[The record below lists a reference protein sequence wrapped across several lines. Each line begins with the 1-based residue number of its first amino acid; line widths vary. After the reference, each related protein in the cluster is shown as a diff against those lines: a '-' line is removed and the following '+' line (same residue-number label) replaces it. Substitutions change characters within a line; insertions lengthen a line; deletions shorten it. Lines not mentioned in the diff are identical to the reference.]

1 MKISKEKIL
10 WSLLIIFL
18 MVNLSSCSSSNDIP
32 IDKENNRESVIDK
45 ENNGESVIDKEN
57 SGEFVKVYIYDEK
70 KEDFKELDIS
80 SDQQRKVLE
89 ELNKL
94 NKDCNLYDSNNQYLG
109 LDTAY
114 SDGAYLI
121 KIKNDEEYE
130 VEIVEDNPNS
140 ADNRYWYNVK
150 SRNKDI
156 EGIYKTSYNLKEKIN
171 RIVLG
176 QWFTLNCHT
185 LILIWVLYSTNYIK
199 SGLRRDCPVA
209 YLQYWNSN
217 QRDYN

>member
-130 VEIVEDNPNS
+130 IEIVEDNPVS

-150 SRNKDI
+150 SKNKDI

-171 RIVLG
+171 MIVLE
-176 QWFTLNCHT
+176 QWFTLNCRT
-185 LILIWVLYSTNYIK
+185 LILIWVSYSTN
-199 SGLRRDCPVA
+199 L
-209 YLQYWNSN
+209 
-217 QRDYN
+217 

>member
-1 MKISKEKIL
+1 MFWTSTTFLTDCNKSIVKRTAWL
-10 WSLLIIFL
+10 LLIIFL
-18 MVNLSSCSSSNDIP
+18 MVNFSSCSSSNDIL
-32 IDKENNRESVIDK
+32 IDK
-45 ENNGESVIDKEN
+45 ENNGESV
-57 SGEFVKVYIYDEK
+57 KVYIYDEK
-70 KEDFKELDIS
+70 QEDFKELDIS

-121 KIKNDEEYE
+121 IIKNDEEYE
-130 VEIVEDNPNS
+130 IEIIEDNPIS

-150 SRNKDI
+150 SKNKDI

-171 RIVLG
+171 RIVLE
-176 QWFTLNCHT
+176 Q
-185 LILIWVLYSTNYIK
+185 
-199 SGLRRDCPVA
+199 
-209 YLQYWNSN
+209 
-217 QRDYN
+217 

>member
-10 WSLLIIFL
+10 LSLLIIFL

-32 IDKENNRESVIDK
+32 IDKENNR
-45 ENNGESVIDKEN
+45 ESVIDKEN

-94 NKDCNLYDSNNQYLG
+94 NKDCNLNDSNNQYLG

-150 SRNKDI
+150 SRNKNI
-156 EGIYKTSYNLKEKIN
+156 EGIYKTFYNLKEKIN
-171 RIVLG
+171 RIVLE
-176 QWFTLNCHT
+176 QWFSLSYCP
-185 LILIWVLYSTNYIK
+185 LI
-199 SGLRRDCPVA
+199 
-209 YLQYWNSN
+209 
-217 QRDYN
+217 

>member
-1 MKISKEKIL
+1 MSNTFLTDYNNSIVKRTAGL
-10 WSLLIIFL
+10 LLIIFL

-45 ENNGESVIDKEN
+45 ENNDESVIDKEN
-57 SGEFVKVYIYDEK
+57 EGESVKVYIYDEK
-70 KEDFKELDIS
+70 QEGFKELDIS
-80 SDQQRKVLE
+80 SNQQRKVLE

-156 EGIYKTSYNLKEKIN
+156 EGIYKTPYNLKEKIN
-171 RIVLG
+171 RIVLE
-176 QWFTLNCHT
+176 Q
-185 LILIWVLYSTNYIK
+185 
-199 SGLRRDCPVA
+199 
-209 YLQYWNSN
+209 
-217 QRDYN
+217 

>member
-1 MKISKEKIL
+1 MFWMSNTFLTDYNKSIVKRTAGL
-10 WSLLIIFL
+10 LLIIIF
-18 MVNLSSCSSSNDIP
+18 MVNLSSCSSSNDI
-32 IDKENNRESVIDK
+32 IIDK
-45 ENNGESVIDKEN
+45 ENNGES
-57 SGEFVKVYIYDEK
+57 GKVYIYDEK
-70 KEDFKELDIS
+70 QEGFKELDIS

-109 LDTAY
+109 LDIAY

-130 VEIVEDNPNS
+130 IEIVEDNPIN

-150 SRNKDI
+150 SKNKDI

-171 RIVLG
+171 RIVLE
-176 QWFTLNCHT
+176 Q
-185 LILIWVLYSTNYIK
+185 
-199 SGLRRDCPVA
+199 
-209 YLQYWNSN
+209 
-217 QRDYN
+217 

>member
-1 MKISKEKIL
+1 MEFSEIVKRTARL
-10 WSLLIIFL
+10 LLIIFL
-18 MVNLSSCSSSNDIP
+18 MVNLTSCSNSNDTLIN
-32 IDKENNRESVIDK
+32 KEKS
-45 ENNGESVIDKEN
+45 GES
-57 SGEFVKVYIYDEK
+57 VKVYIYDEK
-70 KEDFKELDIS
+70 QEDFKELDLS

-109 LDTAY
+109 LDSAY

-130 VEIVEDNPNS
+130 IEIVEDNPVS

-171 RIVLG
+171 SIVLE
-176 QWFTLNCHT
+176 Q
-185 LILIWVLYSTNYIK
+185 
-199 SGLRRDCPVA
+199 
-209 YLQYWNSN
+209 
-217 QRDYN
+217 

>member
-1 MKISKEKIL
+1 MFWMSNTFLTDYNKSIVKRTAGL
-10 WSLLIIFL
+10 LLIIIL
-18 MVNLSSCSSSNDIP
+18 MVNLSSCSSSNDIT
-32 IDKENNRESVIDK
+32 IDK
-45 ENNGESVIDKEN
+45 ENNGESV
-57 SGEFVKVYIYDEK
+57 KVYIYDEK
-70 KEDFKELDIS
+70 QEGFKELDIS

-109 LDTAY
+109 LDIAY

-130 VEIVEDNPNS
+130 IEIVEDNPIS

-150 SRNKDI
+150 SKNKDI

-171 RIVLG
+171 RIVLE
-176 QWFTLNCHT
+176 Q
-185 LILIWVLYSTNYIK
+185 
-199 SGLRRDCPVA
+199 
-209 YLQYWNSN
+209 
-217 QRDYN
+217 

>member
-1 MKISKEKIL
+1 MHKNIKANETYIKEEIQLEFSEIVKRTARL
-10 WSLLIIFL
+10 LLIIFL
-18 MVNLSSCSSSNDIP
+18 MVNLSSCSSTNDIL
-32 IDKENNRESVIDK
+32 NDK
-45 ENNGESVIDKEN
+45 ENNGESVKI
-57 SGEFVKVYIYDEK
+57 YIYDDK
-70 KEDFKELDIS
+70 QEDFKELDIS

-130 VEIVEDNPNS
+130 IEIVEDNPVS

-156 EGIYKTSYNLKEKIN
+156 EGIYKTSFNLKEKIN
-171 RIVLG
+171 SIVLE
-176 QWFTLNCHT
+176 Q
-185 LILIWVLYSTNYIK
+185 
-199 SGLRRDCPVA
+199 
-209 YLQYWNSN
+209 
-217 QRDYN
+217 

>member
-1 MKISKEKIL
+1 MSNTFLTDYNNSIVKRTAGL
-10 WSLLIIFL
+10 LLIIFL

-32 IDKENNRESVIDK
+32 IDKENNRESV
-45 ENNGESVIDKEN
+45 
-57 SGEFVKVYIYDEK
+57 KVYIYDEK
-70 KEDFKELDIS
+70 QEGFKELDIS

-156 EGIYKTSYNLKEKIN
+156 EGIYKTPYNLKEKIN
-171 RIVLG
+171 RIVLE
-176 QWFTLNCHT
+176 Q
-185 LILIWVLYSTNYIK
+185 
-199 SGLRRDCPVA
+199 
-209 YLQYWNSN
+209 
-217 QRDYN
+217 

>member
-1 MKISKEKIL
+1 MSNTFLTDYNKSIVKRTAWL
-10 WSLLIIFL
+10 LLIIIL
-18 MVNLSSCSSSNDIP
+18 MVNLSSCSSSNDTL
-32 IDKENNRESVIDK
+32 
-45 ENNGESVIDKEN
+45 IDKEN

-70 KEDFKELDIS
+70 QEDFKELDIS

-130 VEIVEDNPNS
+130 IEIVEDNPIS
-140 ADNRYWYNVK
+140 ADNRYCYNVK
-150 SRNKDI
+150 SKNKDI

-171 RIVLG
+171 RIVLE
-176 QWFTLNCHT
+176 Q
-185 LILIWVLYSTNYIK
+185 
-199 SGLRRDCPVA
+199 
-209 YLQYWNSN
+209 
-217 QRDYN
+217 

>member
-1 MKISKEKIL
+1 MFWMSNTFLTDYNNSIVKRTAGL
-10 WSLLIIFL
+10 LLIIFL

-32 IDKENNRESVIDK
+32 IDK

-171 RIVLG
+171 KIVLE
-176 QWFTLNCHT
+176 Q
-185 LILIWVLYSTNYIK
+185 
-199 SGLRRDCPVA
+199 
-209 YLQYWNSN
+209 
-217 QRDYN
+217 